1 MLSEAQIAEIKARTD
16 LSSLAESLGAKLRRS
31 GGRFVGSCPICG
43 GGKSA
48 TRFEIKGAGWVCAV
62 CPDGGDAIRL
72 VQKATGCDFP
82 EALRRLGGAVILSPE
97 EEKRI
102 AGRTRAAEA
111 RRQAEAESCRQREI
125 DAARRIWDE
134 AGAARIDGA
143 VVAYLGGRGLA
154 LPETAMLREHAA
166 LPYYHGEEMDER
178 GQSRPA
184 LVHRGPAMVAA
195 ILGNDG
201 LVQGCHI
208 TWLDSCPLAPDD
220 ARPLAGARPPGKL
233 MLADMKTGEVLPAK
247 KMRGSKAAGHIV
259 LRSGWPESRRLFLAE
274 GIETCLAVAAALRK
288 AGQLRREDA
297 FWAAGDLGNIGGKH
311 SGTVP
316 HPTAVTA
323 TGRPQRVPGPE
334 PDREAPAIALP
345 DSLTHLVLL
354 GDGDS
359 EAFLTR
365 TTLERARRRYARPG
379 LAIAIAMAPEGADFN
394 DVLVGEGV
402 AA

>member
-16 LSSLAESLGAKLRRS
+16 LPSLAESLGAKLRRS
-31 GGRFVGSCPICG
+31 GGKYVGSCPICG

-48 TRFEIKGAGWVCAV
+48 SRFEIKGAGWVCAV

-82 EALRRLGGAVILSPE
+82 EALRRLGGAAILSPE

-102 AGRTRAAEA
+102 ADRARAAEA
-111 RRQAEAESCRQREI
+111 KRQAEAESYRQREI
-125 DAARRIWDE
+125 AAARRIWDE
-134 AGAARIDGA
+134 ADPVRAQGA
-143 VVAYLGGRGLA
+143 VAAYLAGRGLA
-154 LPETAMLREHAA
+154 LPESAMLFEHAA
-166 LPYYHGEEMDER
+166 LPYYHGEALDER
-178 GQSRPA
+178 RQSRAA

-195 ILGNDG
+195 IFDNAGR
-201 LVQGCHI
+201 VQGCHI
-208 TWLDSCPLAPDD
+208 TWLEW
-220 ARPLAGARPPGKL
+220 RGAGARKL

-311 SGTVP
+311 AGTVP

-323 TGRPQRVPGPE
+323 AGRPLRVPGPE
-334 PDREAPAIALP
+334 PDRDAPAITLP
-345 DSLTHLVLL
+345 ESLTHLVLL

-394 DVLVGEGV
+394 DVLVGEEV